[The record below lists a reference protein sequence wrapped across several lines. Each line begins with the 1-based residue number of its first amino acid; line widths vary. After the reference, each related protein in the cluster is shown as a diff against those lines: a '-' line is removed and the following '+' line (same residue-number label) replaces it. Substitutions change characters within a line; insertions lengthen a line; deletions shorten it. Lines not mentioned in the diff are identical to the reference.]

1 MMNPW
6 SHTRCAPGVLL
17 LLACHLPTFTFR
29 SPPLH
34 CTLTSPPHSIPL
46 PSQQQQPTCVH
57 WHTPRERRRGSQAP
71 SSPGLPSAFCNGYA
85 QGNTTPGSQP
95 ASESIDA
102 ARSPTATLTCG
113 PVNTQ
118 APHGSGSEP
127 LISWSL
133 PRPRRVSVDRMMV
146 PYSTVLGNSRNY
158 HESKLHTYRGPMCK
172 VVWNAWWA
180 PPRRARHVAATDSSS
195 TCDSPAA
202 GTVWRFANFP
212 FSFLVRLISGRRQ
225 SWWRIF

>member
-1 MMNPW
+1 MIAHALRARRAATA
-6 SHTRCAPGVLL
+6 S
-17 LLACHLPTFTFR
+17 LPPTYLYFLQS
-29 SPPLH
+29 SPALH
-34 CTLTSPPHSIPL
+34 VDL
-46 PSQQQQPTCVH
+46 PSPFNSQQQPTCVH
-57 WHTPRERRRGSQAP
+57 WYPPRERRRGSQAP
-71 SSPGLPSAFCNGYA
+71 SSPGVPSAFCNGYA

-172 VVWNAWWA
+172 VVTNA
-180 PPRRARHVAATDSSS
+180 
-195 TCDSPAA
+195 
-202 GTVWRFANFP
+202 G
-212 FSFLVRLISGRRQ
+212 
-225 SWWRIF
+225 